1 MPVISLIMI
10 LMTTMMMMMTI
21 TTMDE
26 NKFANQCKSDEVL
39 VVD

>member
-26 NKFANQCKSDEVL
+26 NKFANQFKSDDVL